1 MAPWQFP
8 PYSRAVNR
16 NHEHRAL
23 TFGKLIASAREPSE
37 SQTTAGIAR
46 LAVKTHT
53 VEFRRRDRFVI
64 LAPGSERIPYAY
76 E

>member
-1 MAPWQFP
+1 MVPWRFP
-8 PYSRAVNR
+8 PYSRAVDH

-23 TFGKLIASAREPSE
+23 TFGKLIASAREPCQ

-46 LAVKTHT
+46 LAVKTHSI
-53 VEFRRRDRFVI
+53 EFRRRDRFVI
-64 LAPGSERIPYAY
+64 LAPGSERIQYAY